1 MERKVGERV
10 KVNILGQEKILEVTE
25 SDKFKICDGCI
36 FKTREKGLD
45 CCCEMV
51 NWKEEG
57 LISREQF
64 LRLSEKLG
72 ECSSNR
78 RIDRKYVVFKEVK

>member
-10 KVNILGQEKILEVTE
+10 KVNILGQEKVLEVAE

-36 FKTREKGLD
+36 FKTRKKGLD

-57 LISREQF
+57 IISRKEF
-64 LRLSEKLG
+64 LDLADKLG
-72 ECSSNR
+72 ECSASCR
-78 RIDRKYVVFKEVK
+78 EDEKYVVFKEVK